1 VTNLRDL
8 NICLLGSWVRR
19 YAQDKDKLWRE
30 LIDFKYNTNNP
41 NLFSCSANG
50 STNFWSGVLLAAH
63 VAKMGYR
70 WRLGNDRN
78 VRFCDDV

>member
-50 STNFWSGVLLAAH
+50 V
-63 VAKMGYR
+63 Y
-70 WRLGNDRN
+70 
-78 VRFCDDV
+78 